1 MEYVVRKAIRMLYW
15 NRWISLLM
23 VGEMA
28 LGMSVFVYSANLS
41 ASLKAEE
48 RRLGGQEMDMALEIS
63 VKNNR
68 EVQEEPSLTLRDYGE
83 LQEITGGKTFLL
95 VDIPQFFMD
104 AEASYEFSLVL
115 VDYEI
120 LGLEEGC
127 SYWGAETEE
136 ALAVGMNPVPGLQ
149 VCRMPKQFPK
159 EYLGKSYWGNCVVAP
174 IAYMEEM
181 AGEIAPGFIHAV
193 WDSAEFPDASRV
205 SGQVEE
211 YLQKE
216 HGDQYVYRV
225 YLPEAE
231 LRNNSEKVKVSI
243 RVLSHAGILI
253 LAVFFVGILSIF
265 QLLFERRKSGYGV
278 CLACGASHKQILAEI
293 FTEIALMNLAGTA
306 LGVAAG
312 WIATYGLDA
321 GIMIGGIKVRG
332 SFAVAGIAF
341 AVCAAVTAAV
351 VFAVYVKLAGRKIVE
366 QIQ

>member
-1 MEYVVRKAIRMLYW
+1 MEYVIRKAIRMLYW

-48 RRLGGQEMDMALEIS
+48 MRLEGRRMDMALEIS
-63 VKNNR
+63 VKNVQ
-68 EVQEEPSLTLRDYGE
+68 EVQDEPSLTLKDYRK

-95 VDIPQFFMD
+95 VDIPQFFVD
-104 AEASYEFSLVL
+104 AKASYEFSLVL
-115 VDYEI
+115 ADYAI
-120 LGLEEGC
+120 LDLEEGC

-136 ALAVGMNPVPGLQ
+136 ALAAGMNPVPGLRIR
-149 VCRMPKQFPK
+149 RMPKQFPG
-159 EYLGKSYWGNCVVAP
+159 EYLEKSYWDHCAVAP

-181 AGEIAPGFIHAV
+181 AGEIAPGFVHAV
-193 WDSAEFPDASRV
+193 WDSAELPDAGRL
-205 SGQVEE
+205 SGQIEE
-211 YLQKE
+211 YLQRE
-216 HGDQYVYRV
+216 HGGQYVYRV

-231 LRNNSEKVKVSI
+231 LKNNSEKVKVSI
-243 RVLSHAGILI
+243 RVLNHAGILI

-265 QLLFERRKSGYGV
+265 QLLFERRKGGYGV

-293 FTEIALMNLAGTA
+293 FTEIAVMNLAGTV
-306 LGVAAG
+306 LGIAAG
-312 WIATYGLDA
+312 WIATYALDA

-341 AVCAAVTAAV
+341 AACAAVTAFV
-351 VFAVYVKLAGRKIVE
+351 VFAVYVRLAEGKIVE

>member
-28 LGMSVFVYSANLS
+28 LCMSVLVYSVNLS

-48 RRLGGQEMDMALEIS
+48 MRVVGQEMDMALEILE
-63 VKNNR
+63 KNNR
-68 EVQEEPSLTLRDYGE
+68 EVRDEPSLTLRDYKE

-95 VDIPQFFMD
+95 VEIPQFFVD
-104 AEASYEFSLVL
+104 AETFYEFSLVL
-115 VDYEI
+115 ADYEI

-136 ALAVGMNPVPGLQ
+136 ALAAGMNPVPGLLVRQ
-149 VCRMPKQFPK
+149 MPKQFFE
-159 EYLGKSYWGNCVVAP
+159 EYLGMSYWENCVVAP

-181 AGEIAPGFIHAV
+181 AGEIAPGFIYAV
-193 WDSAEFPDASRV
+193 WDSAEFPDADRV

-211 YLQKE
+211 YLRKE
-216 HGDQYVYRV
+216 HGEQYVYRV

-243 RVLSHAGILI
+243 RVLSHGGILI

-265 QLLFERRKSGYGV
+265 QLLFERRKRGYGI

-293 FTEIALMNLAGTA
+293 FTEAALMNLAGTA
-306 LGVAAG
+306 IGVLAG
-312 WIATYGLDA
+312 WIATYGLDV
-321 GIMIGGIKVRG
+321 GIMIGGIKVQG
-332 SFAVAGIAF
+332 SFAAAGIAL
-341 AVCAAVTAAV
+341 AACAGVTAV
-351 VFAVYVKLAGRKIVE
+351 VVLVVYVKLARGKLVE

>member
-1 MEYVVRKAIRMLYW
+1 MEYVIRKAIRMLYW

-28 LGMSVFVYSANLS
+28 LGMSVFVYSGNLS

-48 RRLGGQEMDMALEIS
+48 MRLEGQEMDMALEIS
-63 VKNNR
+63 VKNDQ
-68 EVQEEPSLTLRDYGE
+68 EVQDEPSLTLRDYRE
-83 LQEITGGKTFLL
+83 LQKITGGKTFLL
-95 VDIPQFFMD
+95 VDIPQFFVE

-115 VDYEI
+115 ADYER
-120 LGLEEGC
+120 LDLEEGC
-127 SYWGAETEE
+127 SYWGAETQE
-136 ALAVGMNPVPGLQ
+136 ALAVGMNPVPGLRIRQ
-149 VCRMPKQFPK
+149 MPEQFPK
-159 EYLGKSYWGNCVVAP
+159 DYLEKNDWANCVVAP

-193 WDSAEFPDASRV
+193 WDSAEFPDAGRV

-216 HGDQYVYRV
+216 HGSQYVYRV

-253 LAVFFVGILSIF
+253 LAVFFVGILSIY
-265 QLLFERRKSGYGV
+265 QLLFETRKGGYGV

-293 FTEIALMNLAGTA
+293 FTEIAAMNLAGTV

-312 WIATYGLDA
+312 WIATYGLDV

-332 SFAVAGIAF
+332 SAAVAGIAF
-341 AVCAAVTAAV
+341 AACAAVTAFV
-351 VFAVYVKLAGRKIVE
+351 VFVVYVKLAGGKIVE